1 MTNATAILT
10 NLSYSLLSI
19 DAKNTMPPS
28 KKMSFMVCSA
38 DELDAM
44 LAARYPEQNTKD
56 ILSKTNKELEKL
68 AKECAAEQKEME
80 TKRKEKFEIDL
91 NDVPGMSP
99 ILKSGPV
106 KEGQSKYHGVSSEK
120 MSKKNPWSVRIWI
133 NGKDRHVGRYKSE
146 EEAGADFVRAVFK
159 YGSAE
164 QKRKY
169 GLTAGDESNAVKS
182 GKKKDGERKE
192 AVTKYTSAAKGKGG
206 NAVARKKKSVSTSTA
221 ASKGGNATVK
231 KGSAAAKRKKSVKM
245 QRVEMQQ
252 VLEDKENKSSTV
264 AKKGGKATTETKKR
278 IAAAK
283 QRDVKT
289 MKRRKTYT

>member
-1 MTNATAILT
+1 MTNAIAILT

-44 LAARYPEQNTKD
+44 LAARYPKQNTKD

-68 AKECAAEQKEME
+68 AKECAAEKKKMV
-80 TKRKEKFEIDL
+80 TKIEEKFEIDL

-120 MSKKNPWSVRIWI
+120 GRSEKNPWSVRIKI
-133 NGKDRHVGRYKSE
+133 NGKDRPVGRYKSE

-169 GLTAGDESNAVKS
+169 GLTAGDESNAAKS

-231 KGSAAAKRKKSVKM
+231 RGSAAAKRKKSVKM

-289 MKRRKTYT
+289 MKRRKT